1 MMAGAMPL
9 ASTVI
14 ILLILVEAKTSYKLH
29 ADGFHQYRVHLVIDK
44 VIHFQYASRIAFSVF

>member
-14 ILLILVEAKTSYKLH
+14 ILLILVEAKRLTNSTPM
-29 ADGFHQYRVHLVIDK
+29 DFISIGSIW
-44 VIHFQYASRIAFSVF
+44 